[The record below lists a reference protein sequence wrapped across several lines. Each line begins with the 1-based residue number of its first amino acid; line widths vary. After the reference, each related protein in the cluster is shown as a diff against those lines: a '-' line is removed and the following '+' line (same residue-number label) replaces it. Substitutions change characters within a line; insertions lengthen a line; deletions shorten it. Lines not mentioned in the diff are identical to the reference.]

1 MVVLLAD
8 DLAEV
13 QSLQKSQAIIEM
25 DMSLNQ
31 SQISQQI
38 PPGPLEE
45 EAQKSK
51 SLSKKDLSES
61 SIQKLQRE
69 KTLKQKQNETDIQS
83 MQMQMTG
90 DVFEGITNSK
100 TLREAL
106 INSKNKKKLTSL
118 STQGGGGNGFNA
130 LDNTRI

>member
-1 MVVLLAD
+1 M
-8 DLAEV
+8 
-13 QSLQKSQAIIEM
+13 
-25 DMSLNQ
+25 
-31 SQISQQI
+31 
-38 PPGPLEE
+38 
-45 EAQKSK
+45 